1 MILRFTQLLHGLDTS
16 ADLTTQLSPSLV
28 LSGIWWIRTRQERK
42 SVGSRVDQFRDARKS
57 GNYLNEL
64 NHIDDPVVLTV
75 SQQPKSTFKG
85 WLIFSPP
92 YVVHETEP
100 ALVKLQIMEDTT
112 KVLIK
117 ILSIIHEKRWK
128 SLLHQWWH
136 HHRWTSSV
144 SLGGRD
150 GYKCLCCNY
159 HGTSSSH
166 HTFFHPT
173 SGAHLAYSCNP
184 NPSSSEDHLDIPQNK
199 SRSNRFLLRT
209 QLYRL
214 TLRYNRRRND
224 LIKHFTKKIWHLM
237 ISLITG
243 T

>member
-1 MILRFTQLLHGLDTS
+1 MILRFTQLLHGLDIST
-16 ADLTTQLSPSLV
+16 DLTTQLSPSLV

-75 SQQPKSTFKG
+75 SQPKSTFKG

-150 GYKCLCCNY
+150 GYKCLCCND

-166 HTFFHPT
+166 HTFFIP
-173 SGAHLAYSCNP
+173 HLAHILPIRAIPIRHPPKTTWTYHRTNLVQIDSCYGHNFIDWHCVTTAD
-184 NPSSSEDHLDIPQNK
+184 EMI
-199 SRSNRFLLRT
+199 LLSIS
-209 QLYRL
+209 
-214 TLRYNRRRND
+214 RRRFD
-224 LIKHFTKKIWHLM
+224 I
-237 ISLITG
+237 
-243 T
+243 

>member
-144 SLGGRD
+144 TLEEGMDTNVYVATIMAR
-150 GYKCLCCNY
+150 L
-159 HGTSSSH
+159 
-166 HTFFHPT
+166 HPT
-173 SGAHLAYSCNP
+173 IHFFIPHLAHILPIRAIPIRHPPKTTSTYHRTNLVQIDSCYGHNFIDWHCVTTAD
-184 NPSSSEDHLDIPQNK
+184 EMI
-199 SRSNRFLLRT
+199 LLSIS
-209 QLYRL
+209 
-214 TLRYNRRRND
+214 RRRFD
-224 LIKHFTKKIWHLM
+224 I
-237 ISLITG
+237 
-243 T
+243 